1 MRAQAKFGSAVL
13 SFFAAPA
20 LFLAL
25 DKCALAA
32 SVEEV
37 ALLKSTNREKVLV
50 EGAKKEGKVNF
61 YTGLIVDQVVRPVK
75 DAFEITDRLLL
86 RDSSKLFGFSRPSHR
101 KLSRNTLRSQ
111 YGQLVHIA
119 LRSWTFARG

>member
-1 MRAQAKFGSAVL
+1 MRAQAKFGTAVL

-37 ALLKSTNREKVLV
+37 AL
-50 EGAKKEGKVNF
+50 
-61 YTGLIVDQVVRPVK
+61 
-75 DAFEITDRLLL
+75 
-86 RDSSKLFGFSRPSHR
+86 
-101 KLSRNTLRSQ
+101 
-111 YGQLVHIA
+111 
-119 LRSWTFARG
+119 